1 VYKIGDVEVH
11 ITDESEGKFSEVTER
26 PVESGVITDNVKR
39 MPDTVELTG
48 TVTSD
53 GWAKKQALDRY
64 QEEGTL
70 ITYSG
75 KATYENM
82 VIESFDTDY
91 ISDNKDGFGFS
102 MTLKEVRITGTV
114 IVDYSVAEDI
124 QSQTKAITN
133 AGLQT
138 LRGG

>member
-1 VYKIGDVEVH
+1 MYKIGDVVVH
-11 ITDESEGKFSEVTER
+11 ITDETEGKFSEVTER
-26 PVESGVITDNVKR
+26 PVESGAITDNVKR

-53 GWAKKQALDRY
+53 GWAKKQVLDRY

-91 ISDNKDGFGFS
+91 ISDNKDGFDFS

-124 QSQTKAITN
+124 QSQIKAITN